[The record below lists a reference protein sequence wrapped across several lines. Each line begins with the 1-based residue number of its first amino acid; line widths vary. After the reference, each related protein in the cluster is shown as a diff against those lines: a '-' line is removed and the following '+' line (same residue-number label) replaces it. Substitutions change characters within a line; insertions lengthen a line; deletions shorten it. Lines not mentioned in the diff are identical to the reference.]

1 MRCSGFIAASL
12 DGFIARSDGR
22 FDWLEQIARLDRY
35 DNGYAQFMATV
46 DTLVLGRNTYDVV
59 RGFNA
64 WPFDGKR
71 CLVLTHR
78 AATSAHGEEF
88 VAAGAR
94 ELVERLTR
102 DGAQRA
108 YIDGGIVVR
117 QFLDA
122 GLIDDLTISIMP
134 IILGSGIPLFASGG
148 AEQRLEL
155 VEQRAWPTGVVQLR
169 YSRALPNA
177 KRD

>member
-1 MRCSGFIAASL
+1 MKCSVFIAASL
-12 DGFIARSDGR
+12 DGFIARTDGS
-22 FDWLEQIARLDRY
+22 FDWLEQIARLDKY

-59 RGFNA
+59 RRFPA

-78 AATSAHGEEF
+78 AGTSAHGEEF
-88 VAAGAR
+88 VAGSAR
-94 ELVERLTR
+94 DLLERLTR
-102 DGAQRA
+102 EGARRA

-122 GLIDDLTISIMP
+122 GLIDDLTLSIMP
-134 IILGSGIPLFASGG
+134 ILLGSGIPLFAPGG
-148 AEQRLEL
+148 VEQRLTL
-155 VEQRAWPTGVVQLR
+155 DEQRAWPTGVVQLR
-169 YSRALPNA
+169 YSRAANNA
-177 KRD
+177 